1 MIEAKAIVVKINRER
16 VERLARELLE
26 AMTAS
31 DAVVLLKD
39 RGVVLQAIAQVLAE
53 EIEREEAREET
64 VRRRIARLRKVPP
77 RRSPDWE
84 SLFRRLM
91 EEEYLREGLDG

>member
-1 MIEAKAIVVKINRER
+1 MNRER
-16 VERLARELLE
+16 VEQLARELLA

-31 DAVVLLKD
+31 RSVVLLKSRD
-39 RGVVLQAIAQVLAE
+39 VVQQAIAQVLAE
-53 EIEREEAREET
+53 EIEREEARAET
-64 VRRRIARLRKVPP
+64 VRRRMAGLRKVPP

-84 SLFRRLM
+84 NLFRRLM